1 VRAKIVMKRLGFV
14 IGVASALFASA
25 AGTAMAAELSA
36 TKGTTTAR
44 TSELAV
50 YSNNSLG
57 IGYQTPV
64 SNGFNLGAPVVVGRR
79 AVGGLGVANAQ
90 DVNARFSTHL
100 FGGDVGVFGGY
111 ADQPSTLS
119 LSPISSW
126 TFGATVGYAG
136 VYVLGGVSDTAAF
149 GPFTGREGWA
159 AGLGYDMGSFDLRLT
174 YATEVASLA
183 ALNHATAADIQQI
196 TLGGIYSLSPRFSL
210 NADAFYSG
218 RDRATT
224 YFTAPTAKTPQ
235 GTGARVGVQLR
246 F

>member
-1 VRAKIVMKRLGFV
+1 MRLP
-14 IGVASALFASA
+14 LP
-25 AGTAMAAELSA
+25 LSA
-36 TKGTTTAR
+36 FIFVVFLFPAFAA
-44 TSELAV
+44 TSRPPNV
-50 YSNNSLG
+50 IVVFCDDLG
-57 IGYQTPV
+57 Y
-64 SNGFNLGAPVVVGRR
+64 
-79 AVGGLGVANAQ
+79 
-90 DVNARFSTHL
+90 
-100 FGGDVGVFGGY
+100 GDVGVFGGY

-119 LSPISSW
+119 LSPVSSW

-174 YATEVASLA
+174 YAAEVASLA
-183 ALNHATAADIQQI
+183 ALNHATAADTQQI

-218 RDRATT
+218 RERATT